1 MAVVNDFLYYQALLQ
16 FKIHPFCFC
25 FKKIIYLHCM
35 KNTVPQKVQEL
46 INKAAKSTNKSKSIG
61 KSGSISS
68 LHQIIK
74 TKEQAERFIKSLQ
87 SAD

>member
-1 MAVVNDFLYYQALLQ
+1 
-16 FKIHPFCFC
+16 
-25 FKKIIYLHCM
+25 M

-61 KSGSISS
+61 KSGRISS

>member
-1 MAVVNDFLYYQALLQ
+1 
-16 FKIHPFCFC
+16 
-25 FKKIIYLHCM
+25 M